1 MEIIFKATIF
11 PDCHTET
18 AATPHP
24 RTGTPPGETVKATG
38 TTARATGIPIPLAKK
53 RRGAIYD
60 ARTPERRN
68 TTGTTQR
75 NKDTT
80 ATPSHHKKRRGAI
93 YDARTPE
100 RRKRNEDTTAPHPA
114 AKRRGA
120 IYDARTPERRKRN
133 KDTTAP
139 HPTAKNVGA
148 PFMTPGHRNG
158 ANTTGPH
165 PRQSATVN
173 ADGHHKWRPHD
184 TRNSRR
190 RPLRTAADV
199 GRAVLTSR
207 KTGGFNLFLTGKATF
222 QSILSVT
229 LQRESS
235 ATGKT
240 AKTRNRT
247 IK

>member
-1 MEIIFKATIF
+1 MEIILKATIF
-11 PDCHTET
+11 PDYHTET

-38 TTARATGIPIPLAKK
+38 TAARATGIPVP
-53 RRGAIYD
+53 
-60 ARTPERRN
+60 P
-68 TTGTTQR
+68 Q
-75 NKDTT
+75 
-80 ATPSHHKKRRGAI
+80 
-93 YDARTPE
+93 
-100 RRKRNEDTTAPHPA
+100 
-114 AKRRGA
+114 
-120 IYDARTPERRKRN
+120 
-133 KDTTAP
+133 
-139 HPTAKNVGA
+139 KNVGA
-148 PFMTPGHRNG
+148 PFMTPEHPNG
-158 ANTTGPH
+158 ANAIKTPPPPIPPQKRGGAIYDARIPERSKHHRTS

-173 ADGHHKWRPHD
+173 ADGRHKWRPYGM
-184 TRNSRR
+184 RNSRR

-222 QSILSVT
+222 QTILSVT

-240 AKTRNRT
+240 AKTRNKT

>member
-60 ARTPERRN
+60 ARTPERHN

-100 RRKRNEDTTAPHPA
+100 RRKHNKDTTATPSHHKNVGAPFMTPEHPNGA
-114 AKRRGA
+114 NAIKTPPQPPSRRKKRRGA
-120 IYDARTPERRKRN
+120 IYDARTPERRKHHQ
-133 KDTTAP
+133 TSS
-139 HPTAKNVGA
+139 PTIR
-148 PFMTPGHRNG
+148 HRE
-158 ANTTGPH
+158 
-165 PRQSATVN
+165 R
-173 ADGHHKWRPHD
+173 
-184 TRNSRR
+184 
-190 RPLRTAADV
+190 
-199 GRAVLTSR
+199 GRAS
-207 KTGGFNLFLTGKATF
+207 
-222 QSILSVT
+222 
-229 LQRESS
+229 
-235 ATGKT
+235 
-240 AKTRNRT
+240 
-247 IK
+247 

>member
-38 TTARATGIPIPLAKK
+38 TTARATGIPIPPPQK
-53 RRGAIYD
+53 RRGAIYDARTPEQRNAIKTPPQPPSRRKRRGGAIYD

-68 TTGTTQR
+68 TTGPC
-75 NKDTT
+75 
-80 ATPSHHKKRRGAI
+80 ARRPVTI
-93 YDARTPE
+93 
-100 RRKRNEDTTAPHPA
+100 
-114 AKRRGA
+114 
-120 IYDARTPERRKRN
+120 
-133 KDTTAP
+133 
-139 HPTAKNVGA
+139 
-148 PFMTPGHRNG
+148 
-158 ANTTGPH
+158 
-165 PRQSATVN
+165 N
-173 ADGHHKWRPHD
+173 ADGRHKWRPHG
-184 TRNSRR
+184 TRNPQR

-222 QSILSVT
+222 QTILSVT